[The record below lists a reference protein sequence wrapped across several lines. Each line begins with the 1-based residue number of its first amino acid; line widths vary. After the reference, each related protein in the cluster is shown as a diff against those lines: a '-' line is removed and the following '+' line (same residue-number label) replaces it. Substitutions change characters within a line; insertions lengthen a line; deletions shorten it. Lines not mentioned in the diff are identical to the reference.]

1 MSRPLKTQAS
11 EHYTN
16 DPALAVATSAVGY
29 AIFYPFSSILNPIL
43 NYSGILLGCEG
54 PSSGDFR
61 SPS

>member
-1 MSRPLKTQAS
+1 MQAG

-16 DPALAVATSAVGY
+16 SPALAVVTSAVGH
-29 AIFYPFSSILNPIL
+29 AIFYPFSSILNSIL